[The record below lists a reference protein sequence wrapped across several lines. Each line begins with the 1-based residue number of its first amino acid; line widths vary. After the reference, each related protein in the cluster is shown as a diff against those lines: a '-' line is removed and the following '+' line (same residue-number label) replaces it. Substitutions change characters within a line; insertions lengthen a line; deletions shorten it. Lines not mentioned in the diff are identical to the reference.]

1 MSAFLTIPKII
12 EFFKTDLEH
21 FQEHSRKLVLNSRNQ
36 FHHILKTDPISI
48 GDIFL
53 GQMISFFLPKNV
65 DTNLKSI
72 LWKEH
77 KIEIPIFEWKNR
89 KLIRLSA
96 YAYND
101 QKDINSLMN
110 ALRLI
115 I

>member
-1 MSAFLTIPKII
+1 MKSHNIITIKYTDNTVSI
-12 EFFKTDLEH
+12 EFSHDENKFC
-21 FQEHSRKLVLNSRNQ
+21 LN
-36 FHHILKTDPISI
+36 HPISPTSVI
-48 GDIFL
+48 GGAD
-53 GQMISFFLPKNV
+53 GGISFFLTKNV

-72 LWKEH
+72 LLKEH
-77 KIEIPIFEWKNR
+77 KIEITIFDWKNR

-110 ALRLI
+110 ALQAI